1 MTDIKQVL
9 AVAVADEPP
18 MAVDKAALVAR
29 GRRRVA
35 FRRGSLV
42 AVALVAAGAV
52 VLPVALWPVGDV
64 PVAGSST
71 SPFASPSASV
81 HMLGVLPLP
90 NEPGST
96 PPRPVTAERAAELTA
111 ALRAALP
118 ADVVAKPLDGRP
130 PLELVVPEDV
140 PQTYFSYTDV
150 TTSRGRGSVAVMIR
164 MGTAGQD
171 CLLIDQ
177 TRCEEWDEG
186 GRHFRL
192 HRPLLPAGEV
202 IELVVRQPD
211 GSAVTVLSAGS
222 RLDGQERGGP
232 APLDYG
238 EVLKLATSAGLGF

>member
-18 MAVDKAALVAR
+18 MVVDKAALVAR

-35 FRRGSLV
+35 LRRGSLV

-52 VLPVALWPVGDV
+52 ALPVALWPVGDV

-71 SPFASPSASV
+71 SPVAPAV
-81 HMLGVLPLP
+81 HMLGVVPLP

-96 PPRPVTAERAAELTA
+96 PPKPVTAERAAELTA

-118 ADVVAKPLDGRP
+118 AGVVAKPLDGRP